1 MAFGRKPVR
10 DFMCMSLM
18 LFFFHAPCFLLF
30 IQVFF
35 CIYSTPSNL
44 SKSTGRFEQGKISI
58 EKGSSGQK
66 VHTEKLLCMSLVARK
81 SAARIIITFF

>member
-18 LFFFHAPCFLLF
+18 LFFFHAPCFLS
-30 IQVFF
+30 I
-35 CIYSTPSNL
+35 
-44 SKSTGRFEQGKISI
+44 STGRFEQGKISI
-58 EKGSSGQK
+58 ENDPLGSGQK

-81 SAARIIITFF
+81 SAARIIITFFKK